1 MKTICVVDL
10 IQEITIAQI
19 NHNSKIDWIELNET
33 SQKLLF
39 RDKKMRYEYWWKRNI
54 SNLLKEK
61 LTPQIVPC
69 RHCERKEAVTP
80 TEGIFRA
87 MGDSK

>member
-19 NHNSKIDWIELNET
+19 HHNSKIDWIELNET

-39 RDKKMRYEYWWKRNI
+39 RDKKMRCVFTRNEIVI
-54 SNLLKEK
+54 SQLFK
-61 LTPQIVPC
+61 
-69 RHCERKEAVTP
+69 
-80 TEGIFRA
+80 F
-87 MGDSK
+87 